1 MKQTGDG
8 EIAMYPPAVSPG
20 DYDTFGYAT
29 FRITGFCDM
38 DTDIHK
44 LAGNIEGRVRK
55 VIKRTIRTETL
66 EFK

>member
-1 MKQTGDG
+1 MEKA
-8 EIAMYPPAVSPG
+8 IAVPYPTVSTG

-44 LAGNIEGRVRK
+44 LVGSVEGQVRK

-66 EFK
+66 KFK